1 MTIAIIEDET
11 AHQDILASY
20 IEAWSRT
27 AKQTVS
33 IRCYENAG
41 QFLFAWEDEQPDVV
55 FVDIQM
61 PGMNGIE
68 LAKRLRTQDQE
79 LVIIFTTGLAD
90 YMEEGYEVEALH
102 YLLKPIQ
109 PEKVAACMEKASRK
123 RTPREYCLVHT
134 EDGQLRKI
142 SVKEIDFVE
151 ACKHKS
157 VLGLA
162 FGERLMVRESF
173 SELSERL
180 SGKGFVKCHRSY
192 LCQLERICQI
202 EREELLFDDGSRIPI
217 SRRLYQEVN
226 QRFIAHFRRIEGE
239 RKRSI

>member
-11 AHQDILASY
+11 AHQNILASY

-33 IRCYENAG
+33 IRCYQDAG

-102 YLLKPIQ
+102 YLLKPI
-109 PEKVAACMEKASRK
+109 R
-123 RTPREYCLVHT
+123 R
-134 EDGQLRKI
+134 
-142 SVKEIDFVE
+142 
-151 ACKHKS
+151 
-157 VLGLA
+157 
-162 FGERLMVRESF
+162 
-173 SELSERL
+173 
-180 SGKGFVKCHRSY
+180 
-192 LCQLERICQI
+192 
-202 EREELLFDDGSRIPI
+202 EREPPVWKRLPENGRRGSIVWCI
-217 SRRLYQEVN
+217 RRTASLG
-226 QRFIAHFRRIEGE
+226 RFR
-239 RKRSI
+239 